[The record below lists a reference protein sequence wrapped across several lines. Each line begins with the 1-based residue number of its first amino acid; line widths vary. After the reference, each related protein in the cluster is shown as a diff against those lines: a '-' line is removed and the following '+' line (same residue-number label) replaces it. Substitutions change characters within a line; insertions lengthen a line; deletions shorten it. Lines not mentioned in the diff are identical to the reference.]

1 MAMPEPCSSRRT
13 PAGCSGRAPAR
24 STRSTCNSML
34 PWSFRSPPYW
44 VLLSDLVQV
53 RDELGP
59 AAHQVFL
66 LETTAAERL
75 APEALRDLFLLPREG
90 IGPRLRG
97 RTDLAFTGDPGAV
110 LVLGVARQQVG
121 LPGGDR
127 RGPAHLLALDER
139 HGIQGVA
146 SGALRVAAEVPERV
160 GIEEVFRGA
169 LGAGE
174 HQPLFNH
181 FRSPPPLPSWRFCPS
196 STRGAD
202 RKPSR
207 CRRRQA

>member
-1 MAMPEPCSSRRT
+1 MPEPCSSRRT
-13 PAGCSGRAPAR
+13 PAGCSGPAPAR

-75 APEALRDLFLLPREG
+75 APEALRDLLLLPREG

-97 RTDLAFTGDPGAV
+97 RADLAFTGDPGAV

-121 LPGGDR
+121 LSSGLGR
-127 RGPAHLLALDER
+127 SAQELALGEL
-139 HGIQGVA
+139 HGVEGVA
-146 SGALRVAAEVPERV
+146 AGAFCVAAEVPERV
-160 GIEEVFRGA
+160 GIEEVLRRAFGA
-169 LGAGE
+169 RE
-174 HQPLFNH
+174 HQSLFDH
-181 FRSPPPLPSWRFCPS
+181 FKSPPPLPSWRVCPS
-196 STRGAD
+196 S
-202 RKPSR
+202 
-207 CRRRQA
+207 